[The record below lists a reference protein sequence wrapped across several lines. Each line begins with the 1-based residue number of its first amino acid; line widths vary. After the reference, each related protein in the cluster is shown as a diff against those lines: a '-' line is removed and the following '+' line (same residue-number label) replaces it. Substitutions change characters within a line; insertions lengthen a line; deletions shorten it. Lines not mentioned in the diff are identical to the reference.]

1 MLCAPDGPGSPGPF
15 AAALYAAA
23 SEPAGFR
30 NRAAVRRKESF
41 GPAGRIPAGLGTG
54 VGGAAADC
62 AGGNPDGGSLFPGPS
77 PVGSAGL
84 PVGGGRRFRF
94 GNPAEDPGR
103 LRNGDLPPGLSGVG
117 SCPHPGPG
125 LLRPGGGM
133 RGGGALRCTCPGLPQ
148 PGRPAGD
155 PGGRPAGEPV
165 SDGPGPDRRPF
176 LYRRADDPAD
186 HRDRL
191 ASGGKNLS
199 KMERRVRGGTR
210 HRTQDGY

>member
-1 MLCAPDGPGSPGPF
+1 MTGFCYARLTGREALGLLPLPYTLRLLNLPDSGTGL
-15 AAALYAAA
+15 LYAA
-23 SEPAGFR
+23 R
-30 NRAAVRRKESF
+30 NLSVLR
-41 GPAGRIPAGLGTG
+41 
-54 VGGAAADC
+54 D
-62 AGGNPDGGSLFPGPS
+62 GSLLAWGR
-77 PVGSAGL
+77 VSAVLRRTVPEGTLMEVVFSLGL
-84 PVGGGRRFRF
+84 PLWE

-103 LRNGDLPPGLSGVG
+103 FRNGDLPPGLYWAG

-165 SDGPGPDRRPF
+165 SDGTGPDRRSF

-191 ASGGKNLS
+191 ACGGKNLRQ
-199 KMERRVRGGTR
+199 MERRVRGGTR